1 MNKINVSM
9 NEILTNTLKRTK
21 GNAFTTNVAD
31 YDVFISVSPA
41 TKNKSMIV
49 RFNYHYKWIKNFN
62 CVTLSRVGN
71 NLFFIFSEIDENGT
85 AYAVSK
91 KAVPFQHQYRVS
103 MLINSPILRASI
115 SSTNMIGQK
124 AKSLFFTYLWRTK
137 SMNNLQKKNR
147 LQSGNSGDDKRKTYT
162 VKSVTHEADK
172 IKCVVAT
179 KELNAHQRSAI
190 KRIYCE
196 SHSRRELVSG
206 LKALQFCTYVI
217 AVKSLVEQRLIFTND
232 YYSLIEE

>member
-91 KAVPFQHQYRVS
+91 KGG
-103 MLINSPILRASI
+103 SI
-115 SSTNMIGQK
+115 STSVSGINANKLADFKGFYK
-124 AKSLFFTYLWRTK
+124 FNEYDWTK
-137 SMNNLQKKNR
+137 SKKPIFYIS
-147 LQSGNSGDDKRKTYT
+147 L
-162 VKSVTHEADK
+162 EDK
-172 IKCVVAT
+172 IN
-179 KELNAHQRSAI
+179 E
-190 KRIYCE
+190 
-196 SHSRRELVSG
+196 
-206 LKALQFCTYVI
+206 
-217 AVKSLVEQRLIFTND
+217 
-232 YYSLIEE
+232 